1 MWRRKWAVD
10 RAVAALNRAIG
21 ALIRAVG
28 ALNRRLTLYTGSV
41 AI

>member
-10 RAVAALNRAIG
+10 RAVAALNRAVG
-21 ALIRAVG
+21 ALNRAVG
-28 ALNRRLTLYTGSV
+28 ALNRRLPPYIASV